1 MLRLDENC
9 AVRQKKHEVGNWQ
22 KYWGFSETYKINN
35 ASNKKSTILAQTNK
49 HEIFLLSF
57 ILLLTSCASV
67 KYSSEY
73 DKKDFS
79 KVKNGETYVV
89 WGENNFR
96 KRLTVTAVDNDSI
109 KGTSKTEVFAI
120 HKNAITKI
128 RKNNTGGTV
137 ALSYIGAGGI
147 LFLTAVYL
155 YSNSPRT
162 VEK

>member
-1 MLRLDENC
+1 M
-9 AVRQKKHEVGNWQ
+9 
-22 KYWGFSETYKINN
+22 KY
-35 ASNKKSTILAQTNK
+35 
-49 HEIFLLSF
+49 FLLSF

-96 KRLTVTAVDNDSI
+96 KRLTIIAVDNDSI
-109 KGTSKTEVFAI
+109 KGTSKTAVFTI
-120 HKNAITKI
+120 HKNAISKI
-128 RKNNTGGTV
+128 RKNNIGGTI
-137 ALSYIGAGGI
+137 ALSYLGAGGI
-147 LFLTAVYL
+147 LFITVVYL
-155 YSNSPRT
+155 FSNSPRS